1 VVAACCVFGRTEST
15 SIEGATRLPD
25 AHMIGGEVV
34 EANTTRPVLGMLLV
48 KDGKKTSGPVKLY
61 SLKKH
66 KLFTRS
72 ITF

>member
-1 VVAACCVFGRTEST
+1 
-15 SIEGATRLPD
+15 
-25 AHMIGGEVV
+25 MIGGEVV